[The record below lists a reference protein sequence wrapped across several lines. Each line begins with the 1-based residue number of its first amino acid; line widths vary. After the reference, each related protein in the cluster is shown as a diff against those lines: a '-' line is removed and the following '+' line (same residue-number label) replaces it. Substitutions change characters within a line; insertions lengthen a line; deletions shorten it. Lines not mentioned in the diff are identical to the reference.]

1 MPTLH
6 RHNFDATLECRK
18 RQSNTNLAKDDRMDG
33 WRADGRVDASG
44 ERGGAR
50 LSDVSEQ
57 AVTFLFVVVPALV
70 DKVPCRKLLSGPF
83 ESKMQSRKFI
93 EINITCN
100 PSLLELLLTLPSIHG
115 LLILFRHPVHLTQ
128 RQTARAAAAQETML
142 AQGYFSHFL
151 WPSLPILNAIMHS
164 QHFLK
169 RGPGVHISPSFPFL
183 SDLARERA
191 CCSLQSLSFQF
202 HLAATADRASSH
214 LHGVPITLASRSP
227 RNWNL

>member
-57 AVTFLFVVVPALV
+57 AVTFLVVVVPALV

-83 ESKMQSRKFI
+83 ESKIQSRKFI

-100 PSLLELLLTLPSIHG
+100 PSLLELLLTLPNIQLMYG

-128 RQTARAAAAQETML
+128 QQTARAAAAQETML
-142 AQGYFSHFL
+142 TQGYFSHFL
-151 WPSLPILNAIMHS
+151 WPSLPVLNAIMHS

-169 RGPGVHISPSFPFL
+169 RGSISPLL
-183 SDLARERA
+183 SPSYPTSRVSAHVAVYSPYLFNFI
-191 CCSLQSLSFQF
+191 SPPPPTGH
-202 HLAATADRASSH
+202 HLICTE
-214 LHGVPITLASRSP
+214 SP
-227 RNWNL
+227 